1 MLSILLIYFVY
12 KYFRDLARKYKV
24 KQEWKYSLTGVVAY
38 FGFQFLFFFVWG
50 VVEVINNPNYAQTDT
65 SFNSGVGFLALLF
78 GMLML
83 YFLHKYLEKRLQK
96 QQEISPVNE
105 IENIGVSTEN
115 EQKTNNRQYYKTTVF
130 HRDEIQNMVYFSI
143 NYFYSFSDSF
153 CLQTYSYPANCRY

>member
-24 KQEWKYSLTGVVAY
+24 KQEWKYSLIGVVAY
-38 FGFQFLFFFVWG
+38 FGFQFLFLFVWG
-50 VVEVINNPNYAQTDT
+50 VVEVINNPNYAETDT
-65 SFNSGVGFLALLF
+65 SFNSGIGFLALLF

-105 IENIGVSTEN
+105 IENIGASTEN
-115 EQKTNNRQYYKTTVF
+115 E
-130 HRDEIQNMVYFSI
+130 
-143 NYFYSFSDSF
+143 
-153 CLQTYSYPANCRY
+153 

>member
-38 FGFQFLFFFVWG
+38 FGFQFLFLFVWV

-105 IENIGVSTEN
+105 IENIGASTEN
-115 EQKTNNRQYYKTTVF
+115 E
-130 HRDEIQNMVYFSI
+130 
-143 NYFYSFSDSF
+143 
-153 CLQTYSYPANCRY
+153 

>member
-24 KQEWKYSLTGVVAY
+24 KQEWKYSLIGVVAY
-38 FGFQFLFFFVWG
+38 FVFQFLFLFVWG
-50 VVEVINNPNYAQTDT
+50 VVEVINNPNYADIDT

-96 QQEISPVNE
+96 QQEISTVNE
-105 IENIGVSTEN
+105 IENIGASTEN
-115 EQKTNNRQYYKTTVF
+115 E
-130 HRDEIQNMVYFSI
+130 
-143 NYFYSFSDSF
+143 
-153 CLQTYSYPANCRY
+153 

>member
-24 KQEWKYSLTGVVAY
+24 KQEWKYSLIGVVAY
-38 FGFQFLFFFVWG
+38 FGFQFLFLFVWG
-50 VVEVINNPNYAQTDT
+50 VVEVINNPNYADIDT

-96 QQEISPVNE
+96 QQEISTVNE
-105 IENIGVSTEN
+105 IENIGASTEN
-115 EQKTNNRQYYKTTVF
+115 E
-130 HRDEIQNMVYFSI
+130 
-143 NYFYSFSDSF
+143 
-153 CLQTYSYPANCRY
+153 

>member
-38 FGFQFLFFFVWG
+38 FGFQFLFLFVWG

-96 QQEISPVNE
+96 QQEISPVIE
-105 IENIGVSTEN
+105 IENIGASTEN
-115 EQKTNNRQYYKTTVF
+115 E
-130 HRDEIQNMVYFSI
+130 
-143 NYFYSFSDSF
+143 
-153 CLQTYSYPANCRY
+153 

>member
-38 FGFQFLFFFVWG
+38 FGFQFLFLFVWG

-83 YFLHKYLEKRLQK
+83 YFLHKYLEKRLKQK
-96 QQEISPVNE
+96 EITSSV
-105 IENIGVSTEN
+105 
-115 EQKTNNRQYYKTTVF
+115 
-130 HRDEIQNMVYFSI
+130 DEIDEIGFNV
-143 NYFYSFSDSF
+143 N
-153 CLQTYSYPANCRY
+153 NE

>member
-38 FGFQFLFFFVWG
+38 FGFQFLFLFVWG

-115 EQKTNNRQYYKTTVF
+115 E
-130 HRDEIQNMVYFSI
+130 
-143 NYFYSFSDSF
+143 
-153 CLQTYSYPANCRY
+153 

>member
-115 EQKTNNRQYYKTTVF
+115 E
-130 HRDEIQNMVYFSI
+130 
-143 NYFYSFSDSF
+143 
-153 CLQTYSYPANCRY
+153 

>member
-38 FGFQFLFFFVWG
+38 FGFQFLFLFVWG

-65 SFNSGVGFLALLF
+65 SFNSGVWFLALLF

-105 IENIGVSTEN
+105 IENIGASTEN
-115 EQKTNNRQYYKTTVF
+115 E
-130 HRDEIQNMVYFSI
+130 
-143 NYFYSFSDSF
+143 
-153 CLQTYSYPANCRY
+153 

>member
-12 KYFRDLARKYKV
+12 KYFRDLAKKYKV

-38 FGFQFLFFFVWG
+38 FGFQFLFLFVWG

-105 IENIGVSTEN
+105 IENIGASTEN
-115 EQKTNNRQYYKTTVF
+115 E
-130 HRDEIQNMVYFSI
+130 
-143 NYFYSFSDSF
+143 
-153 CLQTYSYPANCRY
+153 